1 MHTTRK
7 LVHWAEH
14 QWVWLR
20 RVVSAPWSRGWR
32 EESVACSLAWWHAG
46 ILYPDTSSSPAPA
59 QLQHGAVRR
68 KWNVAARLLGS
79 PGPRQPPTRLLL
91 FYARLGPAQPR
102 HSQAADSFPS
112 PCWRWCRPG
121 AGLPHQCVISPLSLH
136 PARHGAMGL
145 YSNIYT
151 YTHTLLFKDSIR
163 ITFIWQCQ
171 SSIWYSIPLHWTV
184 FRYLDPGY
192 GI

>member
-1 MHTTRK
+1 MLHNAAQYLHISLVCRSGTMHTTRK

-20 RVVSAPWSRGWR
+20 RVISRGWR

-46 ILYPDTSSSPAPA
+46 ILYPDTSSSQAPA

-79 PGPRQPPTRLLL
+79 LGPRQPPTRLLL

-171 SSIWYSIPLHWTV
+171 SSI
-184 FRYLDPGY
+184 
-192 GI
+192 